1 MTLERR
7 YAEMQ
12 NARTSHRL
20 DANALLARR
29 PPINKRL
36 FQAIINA
43 RCTDALL
50 WSFTSLIGIVVA
62 CLHSIPL
69 LTNSWVYL
77 TEPRPFNKTNENGEF
92 LETVFHYRAGY
103 FQMCREH
110 ISNVYDTD
118 DIALYLSR
126 KESELQCQWNPI
138 FTGEDLTEFSSAT
151 LAIENRLAVP
161 ALMHVIGATMCYVA
175 FCLGALGHIKR
186 NSRTLL
192 SAILYICGGLV
203 VLMGVLQFVC
213 VVDDELAPRM
223 KPNAAGEPSK
233 FTFQYGYS
241 FFFSSLSFLPL
252 QMCACFHAFLYF
264 RRYPTAI
271 DKMKVVPGLE
281 AKMRRA
287 EVDNTMYI
295 TPAEPVKRGSLC
307 GVYPPAHS
315 TSSKLQKSSVS
326 PSHMQIPPP
335 PPPRLSSIKKSPS
348 IIFVIENV

>member
-233 FTFQYGYS
+233 FTFQY
-241 FFFSSLSFLPL
+241 
-252 QMCACFHAFLYF
+252 
-264 RRYPTAI
+264 
-271 DKMKVVPGLE
+271 V
-281 AKMRRA
+281 RRA